1 MLCNNRPT
9 ATEIRN
15 IAVHQGNVHRLVLPQ
30 AFKTV
35 HFIFFVKIMCALQ
48 KKKLQQQLILI
59 PFSTVA
65 PTCKLGK
72 QYVQNGEL

>member
-48 KKKLQQQLILI
+48 KKKLQHAAANFD
-59 PFSTVA
+59 PFFYGC
-65 PTCKLGK
+65 PH
-72 QYVQNGEL
+72 VQARKTIRPKW